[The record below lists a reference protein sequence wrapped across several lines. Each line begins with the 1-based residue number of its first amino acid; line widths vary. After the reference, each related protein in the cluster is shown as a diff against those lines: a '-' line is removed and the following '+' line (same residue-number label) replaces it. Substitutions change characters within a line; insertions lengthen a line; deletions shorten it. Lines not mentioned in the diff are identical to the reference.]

1 LTPLTEGR
9 NNSFIFAAAIDMNIT
24 ITPFQ
29 QAHCNMLASLEVAC
43 FGTDAWPAEAFTE
56 LFEIYSESPDFRGQ
70 VWVALDDHEQ
80 AIIGYIALEVNSLG
94 EAELTN
100 LAVSPAYRRHGVGS
114 WLVSFVRSIC
124 QEIGVNLL
132 WLRVRASNIQAVHF
146 YEVCGFAV
154 RGEFRSY
161 YDDPVEDALIL
172 AIDLPDEDDNN
183 ENL

>member
-1 LTPLTEGR
+1 LTLLSEGR
-9 NNSFIFAAAIDMNIT
+9 NNSLIFAAAIDMNIT
-24 ITPFQ
+24 IAPLQ
-29 QAHCNMLASLEVAC
+29 RAHCNTLASLEVAC

-56 LFEIYSESPDFRGQ
+56 LFEIFSESPDFRGQ

-80 AIIGYIALEVNSLG
+80 AIIGYVVLEVSSLG

-100 LAVSPAYRRHGVGS
+100 LAVSPTSRRHGVGS
-114 WLVSFVRSIC
+114 SLVSFVKSIC
-124 QEIGVNLL
+124 QEIGANLL

-146 YEVCGFAV
+146 YKVCGFTV

-172 AIDLPDEDDNN
+172 AIDLPDQEEDNDDV
-183 ENL
+183 